1 MKKNFFKLL
10 SKILFVGLERLTH
23 RRVWSLAV
31 FYKDTGA
38 RTVLKNPPGVGRADP
53 YAITVDKKTYVF
65 FEEYDVIEKHG
76 YICVGRFDEQAG
88 RLREVSI
95 LADKDEHVSF
105 PFVFNYNK
113 TYYLILE
120 ESRRNVVCLYKF
132 INFPRE
138 IVRVK
143 DLLSNVKS
151 FDTSILKISDG
162 FYIFTSHVK

>member
-1 MKKNFFKLL
+1 M
-10 SKILFVGLERLTH
+10 
-23 RRVWSLAV
+23 
-31 FYKDTGA
+31 
-38 RTVLKNPPGVGRADP
+38 
-53 YAITVDKKTYVF
+53 
-65 FEEYDVIEKHG
+65 
-76 YICVGRFDEQAG
+76 
-88 RLREVSI
+88 SI

-151 FDTSILKISDG
+151 FDTSILKRSDG
-162 FYIFTSHVK
+162 FYLFTSHVKEKKRWGNDNLSCISHQIF